1 MTKRKT
7 LKARSPE
14 DLLAVVPIV
23 LGFHPEDSIVM
34 LTFGPPGET
43 FHARVDLPGPDQV
56 PDAVAPLLQ
65 AAVRNRVDRVA
76 FILYTREAALG
87 WSAAAIL
94 TSKFGGAGLD
104 VVAVLRADG
113 HRWFRL
119 DGPDAPEGR
128 PYDVGSH
135 PFAAQA
141 VYDGTV
147 THRDRASLAKSL
159 EPLPAAVAKV
169 VEVMPAALARLPDLE
184 RAAEAAW
191 IVETVF
197 EVVEGERRLSDAD
210 VARLVVAITD
220 LKLRDAAW
228 LQMQRHTAPRHVAL
242 WTDVLRR
249 TPEELVA
256 APACLLAFAAWLAGQ
271 GALAWCALDR
281 CRAAEP
287 DYGLAE
293 CVVVALDQAIPPS
306 DWDVLGP
313 ECASAADPA

>member
-1 MTKRKT
+1 M
-7 LKARSPE
+7 
-14 DLLAVVPIV
+14 
-23 LGFHPEDSIVM
+23 
-34 LTFGPPGET
+34 
-43 FHARVDLPGPDQV
+43 
-56 PDAVAPLLQ
+56 
-65 AAVRNRVDRVA
+65 A

-113 HRWFRL
+113 RRWFRL

-159 EPLPAAVAKV
+159 EPLPAAVANV

-197 EVVEGERRLSDAD
+197 EVVEGERRLSDVE

-220 LKLRDAAW
+220 IKLRDAAW
-228 LQMQRHTAPRHVAL
+228 LQMQRHTATRHVAL

-306 DWDVLGP
+306 DWDALGP